1 MVLPTQLM
9 EIKTRQTFLRYRV
22 TTTSYSCQR
31 RNQRAPRWKRMLL
44 ISWAV
49 HQHCPLAFSWC
60 GESSA
65 VGFLFVHYFCPQP
78 QEMLQIFNDIF
89 LKGRFFKDYTHKCL
103 LHYFIKQVTGTSLMK
118 ISFLLKNWIV
128 SQLCVEVD
136 ICIRDLSMQHGT
148 PWMIINTNMSH
159 SKIVCF
165 F

>member
-9 EIKTRQTFLRYRV
+9 ERKTRETFLRYRV

-31 RNQRAPRWKRMLL
+31 RNQRAPRWKRRLL

-49 HQHCPLAFSWC
+49 HQCCLLAFSWC

-65 VGFLFVHYFCPQP
+65 VGCLFGHYFCPQP
-78 QEMLQIFNDIF
+78 QEMFQIFNDIF
-89 LKGRFFKDYTHKCL
+89 LKGRFFNDYTHKCL
-103 LHYFIKQVTGTSLMK
+103 LHYFIKKVTVTSLMK
-118 ISFLLKNWIV
+118 ILFLLKNWIV

-148 PWMIINTNMSH
+148 PWMIINTSMSH
-159 SKIVCF
+159 LKIVCF